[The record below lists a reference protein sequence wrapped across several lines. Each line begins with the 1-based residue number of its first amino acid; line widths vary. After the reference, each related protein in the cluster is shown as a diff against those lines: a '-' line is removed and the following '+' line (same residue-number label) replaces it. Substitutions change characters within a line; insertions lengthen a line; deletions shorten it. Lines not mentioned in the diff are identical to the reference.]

1 MNGRKGAKAEA
12 REGKRRILFAAIP
25 AVLTVVLDVLWRMNS
40 GFVEYSILMFLF
52 DFIIVLGTAL
62 VILSLQKR
70 LAVGAA
76 AVTGLALYLYAVAWA
91 KYDILGEAPK
101 YNDIALIRE
110 FYYFYGPWAF
120 AAIAAPAVVL
130 VGLLAWNFR
139 FDGKMLVFGVLP
151 VVFLFQVGPYG
162 IRALDLNRVDGSGHH
177 YYPLP
182 LKLGQYGAFLR
193 SAIDHKV
200 RKLKLLEIA
209 EIAES
214 AGAVIE
220 DADLFIDRPLEAEP
234 RRSVHVLLIE
244 SLVDP
249 ANLDRFT
256 YSEDPIAPRF
266 REWMTRSASRAY
278 SPVTGN
284 RSPDA
289 EFEILCGLSPALDL
303 GQVVFSD
310 LAVSRADCLPAK
322 LRAQGWMTMAT
333 NPVHPNQFNKKRAYG
348 VLGFEQAYFRADFP
362 LDDLDGSKPTDSA
375 VYRRNLE
382 IIAAHKAAGRR
393 VFNFILTTSTHYPYR
408 RDETRR
414 PDILSV
420 SPAHAAAHRYG
431 NGVRYATSAAVTY
444 VEALREL
451 DPDGLILVLGDHA
464 PPMGPETL
472 NPSGRQ
478 GGLKRYE
485 TPLVIFDGRRGIV
498 PVGRVPHYALV
509 EFIADRLTDGRHC
522 AARDCVY
529 EAREALR
536 PTVGGSFVFDRNG
549 EGERFCPLDGASA
562 RCLAARRTTLAH
574 LLRTY
579 SLIGIGQ
586 E

>member
-1 MNGRKGAKAEA
+1 LNGRKGAKAEA

-200 RKLKLLEIA
+200 RKLELLEIA

-256 YSEDPIAPRF
+256 
-266 REWMTRSASRAY
+266 
-278 SPVTGN
+278 
-284 RSPDA
+284 
-289 EFEILCGLSPALDL
+289 
-303 GQVVFSD
+303 
-310 LAVSRADCLPAK
+310 
-322 LRAQGWMTMAT
+322 
-333 NPVHPNQFNKKRAYG
+333 
-348 VLGFEQAYFRADFP
+348 
-362 LDDLDGSKPTDSA
+362 
-375 VYRRNLE
+375 
-382 IIAAHKAAGRR
+382 
-393 VFNFILTTSTHYPYR
+393 
-408 RDETRR
+408 
-414 PDILSV
+414 
-420 SPAHAAAHRYG
+420 
-431 NGVRYATSAAVTY
+431 
-444 VEALREL
+444 
-451 DPDGLILVLGDHA
+451 
-464 PPMGPETL
+464 
-472 NPSGRQ
+472 
-478 GGLKRYE
+478 
-485 TPLVIFDGRRGIV
+485 
-498 PVGRVPHYALV
+498 
-509 EFIADRLTDGRHC
+509 
-522 AARDCVY
+522 
-529 EAREALR
+529 
-536 PTVGGSFVFDRNG
+536 
-549 EGERFCPLDGASA
+549 
-562 RCLAARRTTLAH
+562 
-574 LLRTY
+574 
-579 SLIGIGQ
+579 
-586 E
+586 